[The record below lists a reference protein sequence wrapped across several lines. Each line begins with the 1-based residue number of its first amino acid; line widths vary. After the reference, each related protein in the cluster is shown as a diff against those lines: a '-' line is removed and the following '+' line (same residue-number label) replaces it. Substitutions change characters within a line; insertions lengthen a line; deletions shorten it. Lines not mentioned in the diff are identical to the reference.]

1 LEEAELRGE
10 TLLKVGVAMAAAAA
24 VVVVS
29 VFLAITLGTR
39 DPDRAVAPAEIRAE
53 EPAAPPR
60 VAEQPQDE
68 EGLSPPRIAETS
80 QPQPERREEPGGSA
94 FGCP

>member
-1 LEEAELRGE
+1 MRWTSGGGGVEGE

-24 VVVVS
+24 VVAVS

-53 EPAAPPR
+53 EPAPPPT
-60 VAEQPQDE
+60 ALCSSID
-68 EGLSPPRIAETS
+68 L
-80 QPQPERREEPGGSA
+80 
-94 FGCP
+94 